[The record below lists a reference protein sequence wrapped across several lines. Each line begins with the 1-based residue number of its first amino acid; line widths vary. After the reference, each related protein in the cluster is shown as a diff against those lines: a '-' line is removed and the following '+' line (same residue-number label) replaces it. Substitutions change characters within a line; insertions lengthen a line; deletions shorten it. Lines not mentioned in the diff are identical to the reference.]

1 MPEAEVLY
9 NIKSKRPRGNTDVAP
24 PSTDDHTYCNIDNLK
39 AQRPGSKQP
48 AASNRRSGGTS
59 EKVALLLLS
68 VLLAAAVTA
77 LGVTLHE
84 NTQTKKSLHKLQE
97 EATNLTDEACPRCN
111 DGWEPHGG
119 QSYFFSSVNLTWN
132 ESRTQCKSMG
142 GDLVVI
148 NNREEQRFLESRLKV
163 KMDFYEDRFWIGLTD
178 SQNES
183 EWLWVDDT
191 RLNSSWQSW
200 VYHEPDNWTEED
212 PDGEN
217 CVRMGKEDLVSW
229 ADKSCKSPQKS
240 ICEKPQAWA

>member
-1 MPEAEVLY
+1 MPEAEVLH

-59 EKVALLLLS
+59 ERVALLLLS

-77 LGVTLHE
+77 FGVTLHE
-84 NTQTKKSLHKLQE
+84 NNQTKKSLHKLQE
-97 EATNLTDEACPRCN
+97 EATNLTGILSKTEPYKVEQPCKPPSVRNEACPRCD

-148 NNREEQRFLESRLKV
+148 NSREEQRFLESRLKV
-163 KMDFYEDRFWIGLTD
+163 KNGL
-178 SQNES
+178 
-183 EWLWVDDT
+183 L
-191 RLNSSWQSW
+191 
-200 VYHEPDNWTEED
+200 
-212 PDGEN
+212 
-217 CVRMGKEDLVSW
+217 
-229 ADKSCKSPQKS
+229 
-240 ICEKPQAWA
+240 